1 MNVARIETPE
11 RIATIQHV
19 VAVFAAALVTLSV
32 AQAPALWTV
41 FAHHD
46 QYRMFAETLGDPAI
60 KEACEADRQYLWLYK
75 IGRPLTAEIECTIFR
90 HADVPADLT
99 PYRWAVVA
107 LQALAAAVFAMLLRA
122 CGLQWMTAGA
132 LGIGV
137 FLLPGEENAVL
148 MANFANVLTPILA
161 LVSHAL
167 VEKARSDRNVWPRD
181 RQGFALWIAAWICLA
196 VALHLFSA
204 LAVFFFTA
212 TFAFVLFRADY
223 RGWGTAIS
231 DILFFVSVALPY
243 YLLLTKWYEPS
254 FDPTQAVPWN
264 YAIGISAWNIF
275 IGVVKALYFLSAM
288 LNLWNI
294 YPLRSVFWAGVIVI
308 VWARVSALGRRHP
321 SLSGIGGAG
330 AGRFV
335 LLLVLFG
342 VSSLFVIASP
352 VRLVYRVLLAQTSIL
367 LLWLFASLAALL
379 EIYSIR
385 QRLRAQRSVAIA
397 MLALAMI
404 LAGWTTTENVFASAM
419 ERGYVRAIIGN
430 APAGSFDQVAIV
442 EPPSSAYGLNR
453 RPMIG
458 DEFNMPSTLGSSNL
472 GSDVPDMVGAVMRE
486 LGRRGR
492 PIVDAANPMRSAT
505 GEVRMTI
512 APDDRFEV
520 CAGNGWTSQ
529 GWIRRNLV
537 ILPMGVIGVLSSDHR
552 TITFNTGV
560 VWRNG
565 SIHLGGTWTSAL
577 DPSAI
582 TVTRLR
588 AGETPRA
595 PRTLVVDMGKAAFPA
610 VRW

>member
-11 RIATIQHV
+11 RIATIRQV

-181 RQGFALWIAAWICLA
+181 RQGFALWIAAW
-196 VALHLFSA
+196 
-204 LAVFFFTA
+204 
-212 TFAFVLFRADY
+212 
-223 RGWGTAIS
+223 
-231 DILFFVSVALPY
+231 
-243 YLLLTKWYEPS
+243 
-254 FDPTQAVPWN
+254 
-264 YAIGISAWNIF
+264 NIF

-335 LLLVLFG
+335 LLIVLFG
-342 VSSLFVIASP
+342 V
-352 VRLVYRVLLAQTSIL
+352 
-367 LLWLFASLAALL
+367 
-379 EIYSIR
+379 
-385 QRLRAQRSVAIA
+385 
-397 MLALAMI
+397 
-404 LAGWTTTENVFASAM
+404 
-419 ERGYVRAIIGN
+419 
-430 APAGSFDQVAIV
+430 
-442 EPPSSAYGLNR
+442 
-453 RPMIG
+453 
-458 DEFNMPSTLGSSNL
+458 
-472 GSDVPDMVGAVMRE
+472 
-486 LGRRGR
+486 
-492 PIVDAANPMRSAT
+492 
-505 GEVRMTI
+505 
-512 APDDRFEV
+512 
-520 CAGNGWTSQ
+520 
-529 GWIRRNLV
+529 
-537 ILPMGVIGVLSSDHR
+537 
-552 TITFNTGV
+552 
-560 VWRNG
+560 
-565 SIHLGGTWTSAL
+565 
-577 DPSAI
+577 
-582 TVTRLR
+582 
-588 AGETPRA
+588 
-595 PRTLVVDMGKAAFPA
+595 
-610 VRW
+610 